1 MSAYTTRFVTNYD
14 NSLMNFFLNI
24 FSQYGMISKIYL
36 GGGDMEI
43 LEKKKLMRTSLGME
57 EPDLVLKY
65 ADIVDVFTDKIFTAD
80 IAIKNGIIVG
90 VGAYRAA
97 HEINMTGKI
106 VAPGFID
113 AHVHI
118 ESSMVAPSIFAE
130 KVLPCGTTTVI
141 ADPHEIANV
150 AGLEGIQYIIKDS
163 EHCKLNIY
171 FVLPSCVPLS
181 EFDHNGARLDADQL
195 KELAENRNVVGLGR
209 S

>member
-80 IAIKNGIIVG
+80 IAIKTESLSGLVPIVP
-90 VGAYRAA
+90 R
-97 HEINMTGKI
+97 M
-106 VAPGFID
+106 
-113 AHVHI
+113 
-118 ESSMVAPSIFAE
+118 
-130 KVLPCGTTTVI
+130 
-141 ADPHEIANV
+141 
-150 AGLEGIQYIIKDS
+150 
-163 EHCKLNIY
+163 KLI
-171 FVLPSCVPLS
+171 
-181 EFDHNGARLDADQL
+181 
-195 KELAENRNVVGLGR
+195 
-209 S
+209 